1 MSEERWASRDEF
13 TEVEFVYV
21 FNGQPREHHGD
32 FVWKGE
38 KCTVVCKVRAS
49 EWHANPSNPR
59 IEPGECIEL
68 DPSSF
73 VVTARAKPEE
83 RWWLTRDDRG
93 RLSVWC
99 GYVAPKLSHGADF
112 YAMAC
117 ECLYKGDGCAMAG
130 AFDVSTKFGECLD
143 ITHKVKAARGAKE

>member
-83 RWWLTRDDRG
+83 RWWLIEDHGKDPYVFRSRSSLSPIPSPQTFSQSEAIGLGLFQLYDIVPSLG
-93 RLSVWC
+93 RPFVR
-99 GYVAPKLSHGADF
+99 
-112 YAMAC
+112 
-117 ECLYKGDGCAMAG
+117 
-130 AFDVSTKFGECLD
+130 D
-143 ITHKVKAARGAKE
+143 ITHKVKAARAAGGTE